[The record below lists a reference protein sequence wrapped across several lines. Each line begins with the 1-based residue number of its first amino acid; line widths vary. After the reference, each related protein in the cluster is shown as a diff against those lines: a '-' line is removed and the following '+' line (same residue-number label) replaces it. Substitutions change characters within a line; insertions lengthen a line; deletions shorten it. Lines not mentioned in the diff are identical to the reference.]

1 VEDERGVRHITKRI
15 LEQAGYTVRIATNGT
30 EGLRRWH
37 EQASQPAQ
45 RFDGVITDVV
55 MPDMSGR
62 AMVRAMR
69 AEDPQLRVLFVSGYA
84 EGGLSDEELAG
95 HTAFLAKP
103 FTADALLQEVVGLL
117 GHD

>member
-1 VEDERGVRHITKRI
+1 MPKRY
-15 LEQAGYTVRIATNGT
+15 LKASALPHGSDGT
-30 EGLRRWH
+30 EGLRRWR
-37 EQASQPAQ
+37 EVAAQPAQ
-45 RFDGVITDVV
+45 RFDCVITDVV

-69 AEDPQLRVLFVSGYA
+69 AEDAHLRVLFVSGYA

-95 HTAFLAKP
+95 RTAFLAKP
-103 FTADALLQEVVGLL
+103 FTADALLQEVAGLL